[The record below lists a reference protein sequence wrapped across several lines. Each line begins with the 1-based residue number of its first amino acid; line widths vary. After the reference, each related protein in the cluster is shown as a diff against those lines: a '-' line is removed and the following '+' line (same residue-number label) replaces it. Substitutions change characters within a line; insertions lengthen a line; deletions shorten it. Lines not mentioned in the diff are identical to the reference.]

1 MQHIF
6 TVMETDGRAAV
17 VLPDNV
23 LFEAGSA
30 GEGIRRRLLEQF
42 DFHTLLRLPTGIFY
56 KQGVK
61 ANVLF
66 FDKHP
71 PRADGKPNSKD
82 VWIYDY
88 RTNIHHTLKKN
99 PLQPSHLQDFVT
111 CYSAANRNQREET
124 ERFKRFAVAD
134 LLKRDKLNLD
144 IFWLKD
150 ESLDD
155 VDSLPPPDEIAAEIV
170 ENLQAA
176 LEAFQSVAEELAA
189 KPTPHHRDT
198 EAQRHDEAP

>member
-1 MQHIF
+1 
-6 TVMETDGRAAV
+6 
-17 VLPDNV
+17 V

-56 KQGVK
+56 KPGVK

-66 FDKHP
+66 FKRP
-71 PRADGKPNSKD
+71 PRADGKPNTKAL
-82 VWIYDY
+82 WIYNF
-88 RTNIHHTLKKN
+88 RTNLHFTLKKN
-99 PLQPSHLQDFVT
+99 PLQASDLQNFVA
-111 CYSAANRNQREET
+111 CWQAGQMAKRHET
-124 ERFKRFAVAD
+124 ERFKRFEVDD

-155 VDSLPPPDEIAAEIV
+155 VDSLPAPDVIAAEIV

-176 LEAFQSVAEELAA
+176 LEAFHAVAEELAV
-189 KPTPHHRDT
+189 
-198 EAQRHDEAP
+198 QR